1 MAGGRPR
8 ALCPGGISSMALFQ
22 TQASSKASRVASSTT
37 SDVSNLTLTCKRF
50 AHSFFVLFPVSAVVF
65 LCVLSPP
72 VSLQPSCKSFS
83 TLSSILGGLVNYV
96 KIDPPGAHVLA
107 FWSSA
112 NLSSRADHLRSQK
125 AWHRGRSICVS
136 IRSAFSPAR
145 FRFPFDQLIPR
156 LYGSARLSCSLGDLV
171 VYFSMGPKH
180 HSYTTNRISHFA

>member
-50 AHSFFVLFPVSAVVF
+50 AHSFSVLFPVSAVVF
-65 LCVLSPP
+65 LCS
-72 VSLQPSCKSFS
+72 VSSCIPS
-83 TLSSILGGLVNYV
+83 TLLQIILHTLFTILGGLVNYV

-145 FRFPFDQLIPR
+145 FRLPFDQLIPR
-156 LYGSARLSCSLGDLV
+156 VYGSAILSCSLRDLV
-171 VYFSMGPKH
+171 VYFLMGPKH
-180 HSYTTNRISHFA
+180 HSYTTN